1 MLLHPQKCSKL
12 RDADAH
18 AHVVEQVQTSEGR
31 EGGKCLDSSLCVRDG
46 IVLMGQQKIDGHV
59 VEQVQTGE
67 GREGG
72 KCLDSSLCVKNGI
85 VLMGQ

>member
-1 MLLHPQKCSKL
+1 
-12 RDADAH
+12 
-18 AHVVEQVQTSEGR
+18 
-31 EGGKCLDSSLCVRDG
+31 VRDG